1 MIEDFFEHTCNI
13 FHLKSRNKK
22 IGYGI
27 KNADTEFY
35 YDDVPDIANQNCHF
49 HLKLKN
55 TKFFQSGPDK
65 KLIIIR
71 KLSLPVGT
79 DVRVNDKIV
88 DCKTGLD
95 YTAQFPD
102 NIRSHHITVL
112 LTRDQEQAI
121 L

>member
-1 MIEDFFEHTCNI
+1 MIEDFFDHHCNI
-13 FHLKSRNKK
+13 FHLKRCKEE

-27 KNADTEFY
+27 KNADTKFY
-35 YDDVPDIANQNCHF
+35 YDDVPDIVEQACHF
-49 HLKLKN
+49 HVKLKN
-55 TKFFQSGPDK
+55 TKFFQGDPDK

-71 KLSLPVGT
+71 KLSLPIGT

-88 DCKTGLD
+88 DCNTGLE

-112 LTRDQEQAI
+112 LTREQEQAI